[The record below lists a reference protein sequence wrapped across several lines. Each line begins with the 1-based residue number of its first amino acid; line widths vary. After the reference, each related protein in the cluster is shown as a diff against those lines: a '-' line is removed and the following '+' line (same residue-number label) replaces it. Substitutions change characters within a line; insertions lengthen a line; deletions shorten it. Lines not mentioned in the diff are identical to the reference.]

1 MEDIMKLIVSW
12 VLAVSLIALVGC
24 SSTRT
29 AIETDT
35 TVGSRIGQVAITQA
49 MDNAF
54 ATLDTF
60 PIKGKK
66 VISEVTYLGASE
78 NAAFYKAYLDNKLLL
93 GNAIPISDAAKAEI
107 KCSLLIK
114 VGGIDEQGANYYVI
128 STQFVQS
135 QFEAIVTY
143 TDIKTGELLKSQ
155 PISGQ
160 SRVARSG
167 TMLENYRF

>member
-1 MEDIMKLIVSW
+1 MENIVKLIICW
-12 VLAVSLIALVGC
+12 LLALSVTVLVGC

-29 AIETDT
+29 AIYTDT
-35 TVGSRIGQVAITQA
+35 TVGSRIGQVALTQA

-54 ATLDTF
+54 AALDTF

-66 VISEVTYLGASE
+66 VLSEVTYLGDLE

-93 GNAIPISDAAKAEI
+93 GNAIPINDVDKAEI

-114 VGGIDEQGANYYVI
+114 VGGIDEQGANYYVT
-128 STQFVQS
+128 STEYVQS

-143 TDIKTGELLKSQ
+143 TDMRTGELLKSQ

-160 SRVARSG
+160 SRVDRSG
-167 TMLENYRF
+167 SLLQSYKF

>member
-1 MEDIMKLIVSW
+1 MKLIISW
-12 VLAVSLIALVGC
+12 LLALSVTVLVGC

-29 AIETDT
+29 AIYTDT
-35 TVGSRIGQVAITQA
+35 TVGSRIGQVALTQA

-54 ATLDTF
+54 AALDTF

-66 VISEVTYLGASE
+66 VLSEVTYLGDLE

-93 GNAIPISDAAKAEI
+93 GNAIPINDVDKAEI

-114 VGGIDEQGANYYVI
+114 VGGIDEQGANYYVT
-128 STQFVQS
+128 STEYVQS

-143 TDIKTGELLKSQ
+143 TDIQTGELIKSQ

-160 SRVARSG
+160 SRVDRSG
-167 TMLENYRF
+167 SLL

>member
-1 MEDIMKLIVSW
+1 MESIVKLIISCALALSVT
-12 VLAVSLIALVGC
+12 VLAGC

-29 AIETDT
+29 AIGTDT

-54 ATLDTF
+54 AALDTA

-66 VISEVTYLGASE
+66 VLSEVTYLGASA
-78 NAAFYKAYLDNKLLL
+78 NAAFYKAYLDNKLLI
-93 GNAIPISDAAKAEI
+93 GNAIPINDIDKAEI

-114 VGGIDEQGANYYVI
+114 VGGIDEQGADYYVI
-128 STQFVQS
+128 STEYVQS

-143 TDIKTGELLKSQ
+143 TDIRTGELLKSQ
-155 PISGQ
+155 PLSGQ
-160 SRVARSG
+160 SRVTRSG
-167 TMLENYRF
+167 TFL